1 MTQTERLEYLI
12 TCLIKEQPEYE
23 EISIPTEI
31 EEKKRLLR
39 SLMNVRPAVPISREF
54 LRIQDEYLKNELTQQ
69 EITELNFLTSRKDNM
84 YLWKGDITK
93 LKVDA
98 IVNAGNSAL
107 LGCFI
112 PCHGCIDNAIHSN
125 AGIQLRLECQKIMER
140 QGKPEP
146 TGKQKSQR
154 ATIFRRNMFCILLV
168 RLSVGN

>member
-12 TCLIKEQPEYE
+12 TCLTKEQPEYE

-125 AGIQLRLECQKIMER
+125 AGIQLRW
-140 QGKPEP
+140 
-146 TGKQKSQR
+146 
-154 ATIFRRNMFCILLV
+154 
-168 RLSVGN
+168 